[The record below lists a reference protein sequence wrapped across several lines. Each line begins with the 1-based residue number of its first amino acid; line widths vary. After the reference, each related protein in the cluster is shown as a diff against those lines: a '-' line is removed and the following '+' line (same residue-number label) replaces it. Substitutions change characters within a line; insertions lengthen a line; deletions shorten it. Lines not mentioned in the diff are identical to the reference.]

1 MSETR
6 KRIVLAG
13 GSGFIGR
20 ALAKDL
26 AARYDVVLLSRSPK
40 ARDDGIREI
49 EWDGVHL
56 GEWIALLNGAEAV
69 VNLTGK
75 NVNCPHT
82 PENLREIASSRV
94 DSVGAIIAA
103 LEHIKEPPRVWVQAS
118 AIGFYGDS
126 KDVICDEN
134 SPPGNDNLA
143 EICKQWEGAFQA
155 AKTPKTR
162 KVLLRIGFVLGRDG
176 GALPVLEQLTRR
188 YLGGRAGDGKQCISW
203 IHMSDLLKMFR
214 DAINNETLS
223 GIFNAVGFEP
233 VTNKVFMRELRH
245 VLHRPWSP
253 PVPAFIIRLGA
264 RWMKSEPSLALAGC
278 HAIPIRFLEAGFQF
292 RFSRLEDALA
302 DLYKNP

>member
-1 MSETR
+1 VNENP

-13 GSGFIGR
+13 GNGFIGR

-26 AARYDVVLLSRSPK
+26 AARYDVVVLTRSPK
-40 ARDDGIREI
+40 TREDGVREI

-56 GEWIALLNGAEAV
+56 GEWIAFLNGAEAV
-69 VNLTGK
+69 INLTGK

-82 PENLREIASSRV
+82 PENLRELASSRV
-94 DSVGAIIAA
+94 DPVCAIAA
-103 LEHIKEPPRVWVQAS
+103 ALKHIKEAPRVWVQAS
-118 AIGFYGDS
+118 AIGYYGDS
-126 KDVICDEN
+126 RDVICDEN

-143 EICKQWEGAFQA
+143 EICKQWEGAFREVEA
-155 AKTPKTR
+155 PKTR

-176 GALPVLEQLTRR
+176 GALLVLEQLTRR

-203 IHMSDLLKMFR
+203 IHMFDLVKMFR
-214 DAINNETLS
+214 ETMENEALS
-223 GIFNAVGFEP
+223 GIYNAVGFEP
-233 VTNKVFMRELRH
+233 VTNKVFMRELRQ

-278 HAIPIRFLEAGFQF
+278 HAIPIRFLEMGFQF